1 MSAKQEM
8 EQGERKLENMRKK
21 ENTMTEKEQRKRGWQ
36 TLRWVLKEVHSL
48 DRSFTPLMLL
58 HTLVKLGT
66 IYAPI
71 LLIAP
76 VLDGLI
82 SKNWDKAWLWGLI
95 MVVTTI
101 MVNLLE
107 NYLMKVGRISG
118 EKVYGLFATKMYHKP
133 MTLDYPSSQDS
144 EKKRAFQRAFQSMQY
159 EGNLSAFFVSL
170 FAVLG
175 DVLSLLTSIS
185 LTVVMLL
192 ARPVQGGWLRTLAQ
206 PWLALPLAFISI
218 FLVSTLARKSNNELA
233 RKERKLHEEHIK
245 VEADIMYLN
254 QQVIFST
261 KDYALYQLNDMIPMI
276 RTWLGELLD
285 KTSVFFAAWM
295 NVGIRQT
302 INGDVSALVFLLV
315 AWLLAGA
322 KVLTGAVP
330 VAMLVTYANSLIQ
343 VSKSWLSINENIMTV
358 VRRIPYYRDIQDY
371 VSLENKFE
379 TGSIPVEKRNDNEV
393 LLEMENVSF
402 KYPGSDRWALRNVN
416 VSLDMKKRHA
426 VVGLNGAGKTTF
438 ILLLCRLYEPTE
450 GRILLNGVD
459 IRKYDYKEYLRL
471 FSVVFQDFQLFA
483 FPLAENVAS
492 AEEFDEARV
501 RKCLTMAGFGERLAE
516 LEAEGEGLETDV
528 VSVHGQVK
536 HFSGGEQQKIAIARA
551 LYNQGSVMILDEP
564 TAALDPI
571 SEADIYAHLND
582 LIQDK
587 TTVFISH
594 RMSSCRFCSDILV
607 FNEGEVVERGTHDEL
622 LGLQG
627 LYRSMWDAQAKY
639 YLEQGHTSL
648 VA

>member
-1 MSAKQEM
+1 
-8 EQGERKLENMRKK
+8 
-21 ENTMTEKEQRKRGWQ
+21 
-36 TLRWVLKEVHSL
+36 
-48 DRSFTPLMLL
+48 
-58 HTLVKLGT
+58 
-66 IYAPI
+66 
-71 LLIAP
+71 
-76 VLDGLI
+76 
-82 SKNWDKAWLWGLI
+82 
-95 MVVTTI
+95 
-101 MVNLLE
+101 
-107 NYLMKVGRISG
+107 
-118 EKVYGLFATKMYHKP
+118 
-133 MTLDYPSSQDS
+133 
-144 EKKRAFQRAFQSMQY
+144 
-159 EGNLSAFFVSL
+159 
-170 FAVLG
+170 
-175 DVLSLLTSIS
+175 
-185 LTVVMLL
+185 MLL

-483 FPLAENVAS
+483 FPLAE
-492 AEEFDEARV
+492 
-501 RKCLTMAGFGERLAE
+501 
-516 LEAEGEGLETDV
+516 
-528 VSVHGQVK
+528 
-536 HFSGGEQQKIAIARA
+536 
-551 LYNQGSVMILDEP
+551 
-564 TAALDPI
+564 
-571 SEADIYAHLND
+571 
-582 LIQDK
+582 
-587 TTVFISH
+587 
-594 RMSSCRFCSDILV
+594 
-607 FNEGEVVERGTHDEL
+607 
-622 LGLQG
+622 
-627 LYRSMWDAQAKY
+627 
-639 YLEQGHTSL
+639 
-648 VA
+648 